1 MQVPFNEAKAT
12 QTAALLLRLRGA
24 PMSFLKLIKL
34 MYLVDREALLR
45 WGRPVST
52 DRYVSMNK
60 GPVLSKTYDLI
71 TDGIE
76 PGTQSVW
83 AEFISP
89 PTNYEVQLLKQ
100 TPTDELSPIERDL
113 IQEIFAQHGRKSRW
127 EIVDWM
133 HANLPE
139 WTNPEGTSILITYG
153 DILRAGKKSEV
164 EIAAIEDEL
173 KHLAFVSFAIR

>member
-24 PMSFLKLIKL
+24 PMSYMKLIKL

-45 WGRPVST
+45 WGRPIST
-52 DRYVSMNK
+52 DSYVSMNK

-71 TDGIE
+71 TDGIA
-76 PGTQSVW
+76 PGTDSVW
-83 AEFISP
+83 AQFISAP
-89 PTNYEVQLLKQ
+89 ANREVSLLKE
-100 TPTDELSPIERDL
+100 TPTEELSRAEQEL
-113 IQEIFAQHGRKSRW
+113 IQEVFAHHGRKSRW

-133 HANLPE
+133 HDNLPE
-139 WTNPEGTSILITYG
+139 WTNPEGTSIPITYG

>member
-1 MQVPFNEAKAT
+1 MHLQFNEAKAT
-12 QTAALLLRLRGA
+12 QVAALLLRLRGA
-24 PMSFLKLIKL
+24 RMSYMKLMKL

-52 DRYVSMNK
+52 DTYVSMNR

-71 TDGIE
+71 TDGVQ
-76 PGTQSVW
+76 PGSPSVW
-83 AEFISP
+83 AESISAAQ
-89 PTNYEVQLLKQ
+89 NYEVGLLKDV
-100 TPTDELSPIERDL
+100 PTDELSRVERDL
-113 IQEIFAQHGRKSRW
+113 IEEVFARYGRMSRW
-127 EIVDWM
+127 EIVEWM

-139 WTNPEGTSILITYG
+139 WTNPEGTSVPIEFK

-173 KHLAFVSFAIR
+173 RHLAFVSLVIR